1 MPALF
6 PRMRKK
12 VPRHVIVTVYAIIL
26 LITALSLHKSR
37 FKVAA
42 WLDRYYAPGPKF
54 KATYKRAKTTFKHTL
69 QHHRS
74 LIKS

>member
-26 LITALSLHKSR
+26 LITALSL
-37 FKVAA
+37 A
-42 WLDRYYAPGPKF
+42 
-54 KATYKRAKTTFKHTL
+54 
-69 QHHRS
+69 
-74 LIKS
+74 